1 LSDTNDLK
9 KIGKKNNLKLIFLD
23 NIKSE
28 MKADMRKIQLENN
41 LINELK
47 A

>member
-1 LSDTNDLK
+1 MSDINDLN
-9 KIGKKNNLKLIFLD
+9 KIGEKNNLKLIFLD
-23 NIKSE
+23 KIKSE
-28 MKADMRKIQLENN
+28 MKADMRKIQLGNN